1 MTNEKSFYRFQ
12 GLFRLILAMMVLWG
26 HSIML
31 FFPELTWFPQ
41 LQLGNVAVSCF
52 FVLSGYL
59 MTAAVYLW
67 YKDRLL
73 SFIANRYLRISPPLF
88 VAGVLSIIAFVSLL
102 KLGFPLDYWEPI
114 PTAWI
119 SVDNGIRTL
128 LSPLFP
134 LNQLLEKLFN
144 LSSQNTYNFVRY
156 SWAIYVEFFFY
167 WLLFS
172 YFLLR
177 KLLDARIAAVIFLT
191 LIATMSVAGIIYHQQ
206 SNSGVVNSILE
217 RIPLIAAMK
226 WLPQFLLGVM
236 LCEME
241 RDQSGSIW
249 LKILFCLSAMGA
261 LIQLCLFAKADFLIV
276 GLLYLVTLFVGFLVV
291 FSKKQ
296 EFSIGKLLI
305 SRKIDNKFGSLSYP
319 VYINHYS
326 IGLLFFN
333 ILAGLQFFVVDQP
346 LLLRLLLFVLFNII
360 VIGISK
366 MLINITD
373 IITDSLRDRIR
384 GQKL

>member
-31 FFPELTWFPQ
+31 FFPELTWFPK
-41 LQLGNVAVSCF
+41 LQFGNVAVSCF

-67 YKDRLL
+67 YKNKLL
-73 SFIANRYLRISPPLF
+73 SFITNRYLRISPPLF
-88 VAGVLSIIAFVSLL
+88 VAGVFSIISFLCLL

-114 PTAWI
+114 PTEWI
-119 SVDNGIRTL
+119 SLDNMIRTL

-134 LNQLLEKLFN
+134 LNQVLENFFN

-172 YFLLR
+172 YFLLK
-177 KLLDARIAAVIFLT
+177 KLLNEKGVAIFSLILIT
-191 LIATMSVAGIIYHQQ
+191 LMSVAGIVYHEDV
-206 SNSGVVNSILE
+206 NSGKVSSLLGK
-217 RIPLIAAMK
+217 IPLITAMK
-226 WLPQFLLGVM
+226 WIPQFLLGVI
-236 LCEME
+236 LCEIE
-241 RDQSGSIW
+241 RNKTRNIW
-249 LKILFCLSAMGA
+249 LKILFFLSIIGA
-261 LIQLCLFAKADFLIV
+261 LTQLCLFAKADFIIV
-276 GLLYLVTLFVGFLVV
+276 GLLYLITLFLGFL
-291 FSKKQ
+291 SIMNKKQ
-296 EFSIGKLLI
+296 EFRVGSFLINKKL
-305 SRKIDNKFGSLSYP
+305 DNKIGSLSYP
-319 VYINHYS
+319 VYINHYA

-333 ILAGLQFFVVDQP
+333 ILAGLNFFVLDQP
-346 LLLRLLLFVLFNII
+346 FFLRLSLFIFFNII
-360 VIGISK
+360 VICISK
-366 MLINITD
+366 ILINITD
-373 IITDSLRDRIR
+373 MLTDSLRDRIR